1 MTEYLNG
8 IVQIHI
14 FIENLIDLTLNHNLS
29 IVKAARSKSKDADLK
44 RVNKQSLAFNNREMR
59 AINGYIK
66 KYKVNNK
73 SKFMREAII
82 KEVLKK
88 FDSDYPTLFDL
99 NSPSLFVKPKS
110 KEQNTIAVSA

>member
-1 MTEYLNG
+1 MKTAK
-8 IVQIHI
+8 QK
-14 FIENLIDLTLNHNLS
+14 T
-29 IVKAARSKSKDADLK
+29 KDSDLK
-44 RVNKQSLAFNNREMR
+44 RVNHQSLAFNNREMR

-88 FDSDYPTLFDL
+88 YDLDYPTLFDL
-99 NSPSLFVKPKS
+99 NSPSLFAKPKA
-110 KEQNTIAVSA
+110 KEPCPISVSA